1 MGMKVTR
8 EQAVQNRERVV
19 ETAAKL
25 FREHGFGGIGV
36 ADLMKSAGLTHGGFY
51 GNFGSKE
58 ALMAESVSYAMD
70 KSLQSMDKLDGM
82 APADRLG
89 AFAGAYLSPAHRDTP
104 GNGCCIA
111 ALGPEVARVP
121 AVKRS
126 LTEGVRKQV
135 DKLTTAMAPATGEEQ
150 RQAAL
155 VAMASMVGALVL
167 ARAVDDQA
175 LSDEFLTAVH
185 SALTGG

>member
-1 MGMKVTR
+1 MKVTR
-8 EQAVQNRERVV
+8 EQAALNRERVV

-58 ALMAESVSYAMD
+58 ALMAESVSYAMNQ
-70 KSLQSMDKLDGM
+70 SLQSWDKL
-82 APADRLG
+82 AELPAEARMP
-89 AFAGAYLSPAHRDTP
+89 AVAKAYLSPGHRDAP
-104 GNGCCIA
+104 GMGCVIA
-111 ALGPEVARVP
+111 ALGPEVSRVP
-121 AVKRS
+121 GVKCA
-126 LTEGVRKQV
+126 LTEGVRKQL
-135 DKLTTAMAPATGEEQ
+135 DKLTEAMAPAEGEEK
-150 RQAAL
+150 RQAAV
-155 VAMASMVGALVL
+155 VALASMVGALVL

-175 LSDEFLTAVH
+175 LSDEFLTTVH